1 MVAGAAPRQ
10 LLKTGPEQFW
20 ILGPDADE
28 LAARLQ
34 AAIDPGI
41 GVVTP
46 LSHSRTRILVEGA
59 PARDLLA
66 KGIALDLRAEVFRP
80 GQFAQALKNILAIL
94 ACDGAGPET
103 IARLTCYVVDIDAY
117 RSSLKEIGEAWK
129 AIMGRNY
136 PAMALVA
143 VSALVEP
150 EALIEIEATAVVP
163 E

>member
-1 MVAGAAPRQ
+1 M
-10 LLKTGPEQFW
+10 
-20 ILGPDADE
+20 
-28 LAARLQ
+28 AARGRVIFT
-34 AAIDPGI
+34 AGI
-41 GVVTP
+41 VGWDETGTFVSDT
-46 LSHSRTRILVEGA
+46 L
-59 PARDLLA
+59 
-66 KGIALDLRAEVFRP
+66 P
-80 GQFAQALKNILAIL
+80 GQFAQALRNILAIL
-94 ACDGAGPET
+94 ACDGAGPES

-150 EALIEIEATAVVP
+150 EALVEIEATAVVP